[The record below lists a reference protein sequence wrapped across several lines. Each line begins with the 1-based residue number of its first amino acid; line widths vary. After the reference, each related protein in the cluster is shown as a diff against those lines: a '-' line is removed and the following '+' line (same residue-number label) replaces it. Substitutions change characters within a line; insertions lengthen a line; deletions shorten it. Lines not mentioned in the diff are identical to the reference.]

1 MVDKIVKPYR
11 PTDDEEVEEAIEEQ
25 RMLTTL
31 DNPFNPFTQWDQWFA
46 FDTGKGYNT
55 TSYLARIVKSSHE
68 LTEFHETLAIN
79 EAIDEILALNILGI
93 YVAVTKENFKDRSKS
108 TTFPTVEI
116 RQR

>member
-1 MVDKIVKPYR
+1 MATGDKIIIIEEK
-11 PTDDEEVEEAIEEQ
+11 DDVVEE

-46 FDTGKGYNT
+46 FDSGKGYNT
-55 TSYLARIVKSSHE
+55 SAYLARIVKSSHE

-93 YVAVTKENFKDRSKS
+93 YVAVTKEGFRDRSKS

-116 RQR
+116 VQR

>member
-1 MVDKIVKPYR
+1 MVTNLE
-11 PTDDEEVEEAIEEQ
+11 PTYVEPIEIKKEEQ

-55 TSYLARIVKSSHE
+55 TSYLARIAISSHE
-68 LTEFHETLAIN
+68 LSENEETRAIN
-79 EAIDEILALNILGI
+79 EAIDTILDLNVLGI
-93 YVAVTKENFKDRSKS
+93 YVAVTEKTFKDRSA
-108 TTFPTVEI
+108 TTSFPTVEI

>member
-1 MVDKIVKPYR
+1 MA
-11 PTDDEEVEEAIEEQ
+11 TDDTITIIDDREFVIEE

-55 TSYLARIVKSSHE
+55 SAYLARIVKSSHE

-79 EAIDEILALNILGI
+79 EAIDEILDLNVLGI
-93 YVAVTKENFKDRSKS
+93 YVAVTKESFKDRSNAVS
-108 TTFPTVEI
+108 FPTVEI
-116 RQR
+116 VQR